1 LSTLGDPVTL
11 RGATTLSRAGNWFGV
26 FALVWFFGFLVIADY
41 ISTWFV
47 PREMRPRWASYL
59 IIAVAALPG
68 IVAMFPGVIGRRR
81 GFRWLL
87 AWPQPEATLDDA
99 GIEVCL
105 PDRGCQ
111 HFRWEEIGRFVPA
124 QLTWRERWTRTVPIP
139 RFNLC
144 APDGSILATLP
155 PSLVVPAKNSRAG
168 RLGDPG
174 TLAQLVVARRP
185 SRFGLLKSGTMM
197 GRFLAFGPVAEA
209 PPQWEIDSAARGHA
223 TRRRLII
230 GVLLA
235 LTITGWVIILA
246 SRASP

>member
-1 LSTLGDPVTL
+1 MPDPVTL
-11 RGATTLSRAGNWFGV
+11 RGATTLSRLGNWFGV
-26 FALVWFFGFLVIADY
+26 FALVWFFGSLVIADY

-47 PREMRPRWASYL
+47 PRELRPRWISYL

-68 IVAMFPGVIGRRR
+68 VVAMFPGVIGRRR

-105 PDRGCQ
+105 PGRGCRRFQ
-111 HFRWEEIGRFVPA
+111 WEEIGRLVPA
-124 QLTWRERWTRTVPIP
+124 QLSRRDRWTSRVPYP
-139 RFNLC
+139 RFDLC
-144 APDGSILATLP
+144 APDGSILAALP
-155 PSLVVPAKNSRAG
+155 SSLVVPANNSRTG
-168 RLGDPG
+168 RLGDSG

-185 SRFGLLKSGTMM
+185 SRFGLLRSPIMM

-209 PPQWEIDSAARGHA
+209 PPQWEIDAATRVHA
-223 TRRRLII
+223 TRRRLIL
-230 GVLLA
+230 GVLVA

-246 SRASP
+246 SRARP